1 MELFTVSPQMLN
13 FCCARQSDQNSVY
26 LLCKKNVSNL
36 FSNGQKGEKP
46 LRKKIICR
54 NQFVNTSQQNA
65 AHRSEMQILTE
76 KRSRLP
82 LIKTKQ
88 FPPKSIVYTIQARL
102 SICIYS
108 DTEKKIL
115 TEKNYKGAIYN
126 KTLI

>member
-1 MELFTVSPQMLN
+1 MRGSQTKTVFTYPQN
-13 FCCARQSDQNSVY
+13 V
-26 LLCKKNVSNL
+26 NVSNL

-54 NQFVNTSQQNA
+54 NQFVNTSQQNG
-65 AHRSEMQILTE
+65 AHRFEMQILDE

-108 DTEKKIL
+108 VAKKIL
-115 TEKNYKGAIYN
+115 TEKNEKGAIYN